1 MYNSFFGAICRTG
14 IFMICAQAIIHFRPQ
29 EAYEKYLK
37 LLVSIMVLIQL
48 FLPLGSFLLG
58 GDDQKAA
65 DALEQFK
72 QEMER
77 SMREA
82 EENSA
87 AMDAL
92 LEQMTLEEVR
102 SRIEAQ
108 EEGAQAEPEEGTD
121 GETALGETDIE
132 MKTIEPITIEP
143 VTLGEPEK
151 DD

>member
-1 MYNSFFGAICRTG
+1 MQNSFFGAICRTG

-29 EAYEKYLK
+29 ETYEKYLK

-48 FLPLGSFLLG
+48 FLPLGSFFLG
-58 GDDQKAA
+58 GDKQKAA
-65 DALEQFK
+65 DILEQFK
-72 QEMER
+72 QEMEQ

-102 SRIEAQ
+102 SRVEAQ
-108 EEGAQAEPEEGTD
+108 GESVQWETEDGMDEEAG
-121 GETALGETDIE
+121 LGESDIE
-132 MKTIEPITIEP
+132 MKAVEPIAIGP
-143 VTLGEPEK
+143 VTLEEPEK